1 MLLLTPEPASWAP
14 WLDVSPNLRN
24 VNPASFAGAGRLDD
38 PAGSSSQRAK
48 EKFAGGVTTVYS
60 SKNNTQRRLNPM
72 WPPKTVRS
80 RKVGP
85 LVGGL
90 ILREE

>member
-14 WLDVSPNLRN
+14 WLEVSPNLRN
-24 VNPASFAGAGRLDD
+24 VNLASFAGADRSQRAESL
-38 PAGSSSQRAK
+38 SQRAK
-48 EKFAGGVTTVYS
+48 QKSAGGVTTVYS
-60 SKNNTQRRLNPM
+60 PRNNTQRRLNPM
-72 WPPKTVRS
+72 WPPMTVRS

-90 ILREE
+90 ILRDE